1 MDVIRALIVDDEPL
15 ARERIRTLLA
25 SEPDV
30 EVVAECAD
38 GKDARRR
45 LLEGGFDVAFLD
57 VQMPEL
63 DGFEAVRA
71 LPEEDRPRIVF
82 VTAHDRYALRA
93 FDVRAFDYL
102 LKPFDPD
109 RFRETIA
116 RVRGSLRRS
125 PARPAWSEVE
135 RLPVKESGRIRFVRL
150 DEIAFV
156 EAAGNYVCLHV
167 KGQSHVVRETMAEM
181 ESQLDPRRFLRIHR
195 SAIVNTA
202 RISELRPSFGGDYV
216 AVLDDGKE
224 LPVSRHY
231 RDRLRGLVGAPL

>member
-15 ARERIRTLLA
+15 ARERIRTLLRA
-25 SEPDV
+25 EPDV
-30 EVVAECAD
+30 EVIAECGD
-38 GKDARRR
+38 GKQARRL
-45 LLEGGFDVAFLD
+45 LLEGGADVAFLD

-71 LPEEDRPRIVF
+71 LPEDGRPRIVF

-109 RFRETIA
+109 RFRETVA
-116 RVRGSLRRS
+116 RVRASLRR
-125 PARPAWSEVE
+125 PGRPEPVE
-135 RLPVKESGRIRFVRL
+135 RLPVKEGGRIRFVKL
-150 DEIAFV
+150 EEIEFV

-181 ESQLDPRRFLRIHR
+181 EAQLDPRRFLRIHR

-202 RISELRPSFGGDYV
+202 HLSELRPSFGGDYV
-216 AVLDDGKE
+216 AVLDGGKE
-224 LPVSRHY
+224 LPVSRNY
-231 RDRLRGLVGAPL
+231 REKLRGLVGAAL